1 MLTVTILKIQ
11 GENMDKIQLFRR
23 RYIPDEI
30 KELKDDIVLSVTDDM
45 ILTKWNVL
53 KPRKDIARGVSAYFI
68 DKGIKVSK
76 VYDSEDNLV
85 YWYCD
90 IVETVHEKD
99 SQKYVFNDLLIDIL
113 VYPDGFVKVV
123 DMDEFA
129 DIMDEKR
136 LDNAVIAQALR
147 SADALLKVIYS
158 GQFDIY
164 TKIIE
169 DAE

>member
-1 MLTVTILKIQ
+1 MLTVTNLKIQ

-76 VYDSEDNLV
+76 VYDSEEILSIG
-85 YWYCD
+85 
-90 IVETVHEKD
+90 IVILWRRFMKRTVRNMCLMI
-99 SQKYVFNDLLIDIL
+99 FL
-113 VYPDGFVKVV
+113 
-123 DMDEFA
+123 
-129 DIMDEKR
+129 
-136 LDNAVIAQALR
+136 
-147 SADALLKVIYS
+147 
-158 GQFDIY
+158 
-164 TKIIE
+164 
-169 DAE
+169 

>member
-1 MLTVTILKIQ
+1 M
-11 GENMDKIQLFRR
+11 NKIQLFRR

-30 KELKDDIVLSVTDDM
+30 KELKDDIVLSADDKM

-53 KPRKDIARGVSAYFI
+53 KPRKDIARGVSAYFL

-76 VYDSEDNLV
+76 VYDAEDNLV

-90 IVETVHEKD
+90 IIETVREEG
-99 SQKYVFNDLLIDIL
+99 SLKYVFNDLLIDVL

-129 DIMDEKR
+129 DMMENDTLQKGLSIK
-136 LDNAVIAQALR
+136 ALR
-147 SADALLKVIYS
+147 RTDHLLSLIYS
-158 GQFDIY
+158 DKFSQLTDLIN
-164 TKIIE
+164 E
-169 DAE
+169 AEKKTACC

>member
-1 MLTVTILKIQ
+1 MLTVTNLKIQ

-99 SQKYVFNDLLIDIL
+99 SQKYVFNDLLIDVL

-123 DMDEFA
+123 DIDEFA
-129 DIMDEKR
+129 EY
-136 LDNAVIAQALR
+136 N
-147 SADALLKVIYS
+147 
-158 GQFDIY
+158 G
-164 TKIIE
+164 
-169 DAE
+169 

>member
-1 MLTVTILKIQ
+1 M
-11 GENMDKIQLFRR
+11 NKIQLFRR

-30 KELKDDIVLSVTDDM
+30 KELKEDIVLSADDKM

-53 KPRKDIARGVSAYFI
+53 KPRKDIARGVSAYFL

-76 VYDSEDNLV
+76 VYDAEDNLV

-90 IVETVHEKD
+90 IIETVHEEG
-99 SQKYVFNDLLIDIL
+99 SLKYVFNDLLIDVL

-136 LDNAVIAQALR
+136 LDNSVIAQALR
-147 SADALLKVIYS
+147 SADALLQVIYS
-158 GQFDIY
+158 GKFGSY

-169 DAE
+169 DAENI

>member
-1 MLTVTILKIQ
+1 MLTVTNLKIQ

-76 VYDSEDNLV
+76 LSFIINTSREFRKRNSLSYQSLLTHNLSYKSLPPQV
-85 YWYCD
+85 
-90 IVETVHEKD
+90 
-99 SQKYVFNDLLIDIL
+99 
-113 VYPDGFVKVV
+113 
-123 DMDEFA
+123 
-129 DIMDEKR
+129 
-136 LDNAVIAQALR
+136 
-147 SADALLKVIYS
+147 
-158 GQFDIY
+158 
-164 TKIIE
+164 
-169 DAE
+169 

>member
-1 MLTVTILKIQ
+1 MLTVTNLKIQ

-99 SQKYVFNDLLIDIL
+99 SQKYVFNDL
-113 VYPDGFVKVV
+113 VKVV
-123 DMDEFA
+123 DIDEFA

-136 LDNAVIAQALR
+136 LDNTVIAKALR
-147 SADALLKVIYS
+147 SADALLKVIYA
-158 GQFDIY
+158 GQFERY
-164 TKIIE
+164 TKIID